1 MGSPNICI
9 CKAESL
15 RWTPETQHGKILYP
29 GMKKKIKR
37 IHQLVEQ
44 LAQKT
49 NWKMQKD
56 SQTYSQR
63 EIHREQGMK
72 VKG

>member
-1 MGSPNICI
+1 
-9 CKAESL
+9 
-15 RWTPETQHGKILYP
+15 
-29 GMKKKIKR
+29 MKKKIKR
-37 IHQLVEQ
+37 IHQHVEQ

-63 EIHREQGMK
+63 EIHREEDMK
-72 VKG
+72 GKRSFKSLCVPMGEGSGYKGVYAVGDMPWV

>member
-1 MGSPNICI
+1 MVNQISWN
-9 CKAESL
+9 E
-15 RWTPETQHGKILYP
+15 
-29 GMKKKIKR
+29 KKKIKR
-37 IHQLVEQ
+37 IHQHVEQ

-72 VKG
+72 GKG

>member
-1 MGSPNICI
+1 
-9 CKAESL
+9 
-15 RWTPETQHGKILYP
+15 
-29 GMKKKIKR
+29 MKKKIKR

-72 VKG
+72 GKG

>member
-1 MGSPNICI
+1 M
-9 CKAESL
+9 K
-15 RWTPETQHGKILYP
+15 
-29 GMKKKIKR
+29 KKKIKR
-37 IHQLVEQ
+37 IHQHVEQ
-44 LAQKT
+44 LSQKT

-72 VKG
+72 GKG